1 VHNWTA
7 ARPGALYD
15 STVGHRADLYS
26 LVEPFVRPSGPRA
39 VAELLETFTPYVVLN
54 VVMVLMVGGGHPLL
68 ALALTL
74 PAAAFLVRVFIV
86 FHDCCHGSFFR
97 SRRANRITGYVAGM
111 LTLTPYDRWQRE
123 HAEHHATVGD
133 LDRRGVGDVW
143 TLTTT
148 EYQAATKGRRL
159 FYRVFR
165 HPFIMFGIGPAL
177 LFLIGYRF
185 SGSGHGRRERFS
197 VYFTNAGIVAA
208 FLVAYLTIGLPTLLL
223 IQLPTLL
230 LAGAAGVWLF
240 YVQHQFDDV
249 YWARHEAWD
258 PMKAALEGSSY
269 YQLPKVLQWGTG
281 SIGLHHIHHVQPRI
295 PFYNLQRCQDTIPA
309 FQAVPPL
316 TLRRSLHSLRL
327 RFLDETG
334 RRMVTLAAVKTGRAA
349 AR

>member
-1 VHNWTA
+1 MA
-7 ARPGALYD
+7 PR
-15 STVGHRADLYS
+15 SELYS
-26 LVEPFVRPSGPRA
+26 LVEPFARPRRSRA
-39 VAELLETFTPYVVLN
+39 VVELLETFIPYALLN
-54 VVMVLMVGGGHPLL
+54 WVMVLMVTRGHPVM
-68 ALALTL
+68 ALVLTV
-74 PAAAFLVRVFIV
+74 PAAAFLVRVFII

-97 SRRANRITGYVAGM
+97 SRRANRITGYIAGI
-111 LTLTPYDRWQRE
+111 LTLTPFDKWQRE

-143 TLTTT
+143 TLTTA
-148 EYQAATKGRRL
+148 EYLAASKGRRL

-165 HPFIMFGIGPAL
+165 NPFIMFGIGPAL
-177 LFLIGYRF
+177 LFLIRNRLCGPAN
-185 SGSGHGRRERFS
+185 STRERFS
-197 VYFTNAGIVAA
+197 VHVTNAGILAA
-208 FLVAYLTIGLPTLLL
+208 MLVAYLTIGLSTLFW

-258 PMKAALEGSSY
+258 PVKAALEGSSY
-269 YQLPKVLQWGTG
+269 YQLPKVLQWLTG
-281 SIGLHHIHHVQPRI
+281 SIALHHIHHIQPRI
-295 PFYNLQRCQDTIPA
+295 PLYNLQRCQDTIPA

-327 RFLDETG
+327 RLLDETAG
-334 RRMVTLAAVKTGRAA
+334 RMVTLASVKTGRAA